1 MFWYWF
7 HTWSA
12 DGLPADAAG
21 DVPGIFPFLNYL
33 MYALVEKIE
42 IVLEFVCFFSF
53 LFFFL
58 LQISMQESGPVCVS
72 FRLFINNAII
82 TIFFFGG

>member
-1 MFWYWF
+1 
-7 HTWSA
+7 
-12 DGLPADAAG
+12 
-21 DVPGIFPFLNYL
+21 

-82 TIFFFGG
+82 TIFFLGVRVCKGGGWGFGWC